1 MTEAVRLPA
10 VAGLFY
16 EGDARALRADVERH
30 LELPGRARRTATEW
44 RALVLP
50 HAGHVYSGAVCG
62 AGVGA
67 VEFPATVL
75 LLGPNHHG
83 AGAGVALSEAAAWR
97 TPLGDVPLAGGLAE
111 ELRRAS
117 PLIRTDESAH
127 RREHALEV
135 ILPFLQVARPGL
147 SVACLTLGEPELAV
161 CLEVGR
167 AIAEAVTRIEAR
179 GERVGIVV
187 SSDLN
192 HYLPRERNR
201 EKDDRAIDALLL
213 GDPSELFTRVLL
225 RERISM
231 CGVLPATALLAALKD
246 LPPTR
251 PRLVARADSGD
262 AFGDTGR
269 VVGYAA
275 LLWETFTGTNESER
289 KEC

>member
-1 MTEAVRLPA
+1 MTESVRLPA

-30 LELPGRARRTATEW
+30 LGAPEGPRRNVSEW
-44 RALVLP
+44 RALLLP

-62 AGVGA
+62 AGVGS
-67 VEFPATVL
+67 VELPATVL

-83 AGAGVALSEAAAWR
+83 TGHGIALSGAAAWR
-97 TPLGDVPLAGGLAE
+97 TPLGDVPLAAGLAD

-117 PLIRTDESAH
+117 PAVRMDEAAH
-127 RREHALEV
+127 GREHALEV
-135 ILPFLQVARPGL
+135 ILPFLQVARPGV

-167 AIAEAVTRIEAR
+167 VIAEAVTHVEAR

-192 HYLPRERNR
+192 HYLPRERSR
-201 EKDDRAIDALLL
+201 EKDDRAIDALLR

-231 CGVLPATALLAALKD
+231 CGVLPATTLLAALRD

-251 PRLVARADSGD
+251 PRLVARGDSGD

-275 LLWETFTGTNESER
+275 VLWENRTEPEGSER
-289 KEC
+289 MEC

>member
-1 MTEAVRLPA
+1 MTEIVRLPA

-16 EGDARALRADVERH
+16 EGDARALRTDVERY
-30 LELPGRARRTATEW
+30 LEAPEKPRRSASEW
-44 RALVLP
+44 RALLLP

-62 AGVGA
+62 AGVSA
-67 VEFPATVL
+67 VELPATIL

-83 AGAGVALSEAAAWR
+83 TGSGAALSGAESWR
-97 TPLGDVPLAGGLAE
+97 TPLGDVPLAAGLAE

-117 PLIRTDESAH
+117 PAIRTDEAAH

-147 SVACLTLGEPELAV
+147 SIACVTLGEADLSV

-167 AIAEAVTRIEAR
+167 AIAEAVTRVETR
-179 GERVGIVV
+179 GERVAIVV

-201 EKDDRAIDALLL
+201 EKDDRAIDALHR
-213 GDPSELFTRVLL
+213 GDPSELFDRVLL
-225 RERISM
+225 RERITM
-231 CGVLPATALLAALKD
+231 CGVLPATALLAALRD

-275 LLWETFTGTNESER
+275 LLWETRTEPDGSER

>member
-16 EGDARALRADVERH
+16 EGDARALRTDVERY
-30 LELPGRARRTATEW
+30 LGAPERVRRMAPEW
-44 RALVLP
+44 RALLLP
-50 HAGHVYSGAVCG
+50 HAGHVYSGEVCG

-67 VEFPATVL
+67 VELPETVL

-83 AGAGVALSEAAAWR
+83 TGSGVALSGATAWR

-111 ELRRAS
+111 ELRNAS
-117 PLIRTDESAH
+117 PAIRTDEAAH

-135 ILPFLQVARPGL
+135 IVPFLQVARPGL
-147 SVACLTLGEPELAV
+147 SIACLTLGEPDLSV

-167 AIAEAVTRIEAR
+167 AVAEAVTRVETR
-179 GERVGIVV
+179 GERVAIVV

-201 EKDDRAIDALLL
+201 EKDDRALDALLS
-213 GDPSELFTRVLL
+213 GDPAELFARILV

-231 CGVLPATALLAALKD
+231 CGVLPATALLAALRH

-262 AFGDTGR
+262 AFGDTSR

-275 LLWETFTGTNESER
+275 LLWEARTEPDGSER